1 MKKTTD
7 LVAEARAHI
16 DNLERL
22 DSGGRHIQPGKP
34 GQEKQ

>member
-22 DSGGRHIQPGKP
+22 DPGGRHSAG
-34 GQEKQ
+34 